1 MLLTER
7 QREKIEKRFEE
18 IRTLAAH
25 RENPLFQVL
34 DSCNEEEQICLK
46 FLYAYMPLSDLANY
60 DGKLFLKFVRHA
72 LKVRKLVPWGE
83 SIDGLTFLN
92 YVLQYRI
99 NNENIEF
106 YSEEFF
112 NEIYPR
118 IKGKGMYEAAIE
130 VNYWC
135 LEKATYQS
143 TDIRTLSPFSI
154 IRNAYGRCGEE
165 SVLTIAALRSVFI
178 PARQCYTPRWAHCD
192 DNHAWVEVLID
203 GKWNYLGACEPE
215 IRLNTGWFELPA
227 SRGMLMHS
235 RVFSDMTENELITS
249 RTGHLTEVNLTP
261 HYAET
266 RELVV
271 KVVGKE
277 GRPLKDIDVK
287 FEIINFAEFFP
298 LAHLKTNSD
307 GVAKFITG
315 LGDIVVFAHSEN
327 EYCYQKVDVRKT
339 TKVEL
344 VLGENTFETE
354 PALIEMVPPVGGIK
368 DKPLTK
374 EQEAEQKKRGSRA
387 EEKRKAYE
395 ATLYNTV
402 SAKEYAKKYLE
413 SSNKIETFL
422 INTRGNYD
430 QIIAFLED
438 DETNKYFSYKIDLL
452 ESLQKKDLS
461 DITKEILKEHLTEA
475 MPFADEFE
483 REIFVNYIL
492 CPRISNEMIFNYRR
506 YIAKS
511 LTDKQII
518 EFRDEPEKVENY
530 IREKIQLNNELEYS
544 NLSASPVGALELG
557 VGNEL
562 TMKIAFVAV
571 LRTLGIPARIE
582 KTDGSLEFYKNGTW
596 NIASESLRDLEF
608 RDARLVLLKKNADNF
623 VYHKNYS
630 VAILENGAYKSL
642 DFEDIQWQS
651 DTISYNVKP
660 GKYRVMTANRL
671 PDGTID
677 SCLYFTEIES
687 GCEKAITLSLQE
699 KDTKKM
705 RVPLEDRKLV
715 QLNGETIHL
724 SQLLKEK
731 NIVAWLDVGAEPTE
745 HLLNEMIEASDDFN
759 KKVENI
765 VFVLSDKEELNDP
778 TLQKT
783 LEKIPHIK
791 QYLQQE
797 EAASLADIY
806 DGFSIGTKGMPLVLV
821 VEKDLVAVFAMSGY
835 HVGIGE
841 LLLENLL
848 KK

>member
-1 MLLTER
+1 MFLTER
-7 QREKIEKRFEE
+7 QREKIEKRFEK
-18 IRTLAAH
+18 IRILAAH
-25 RENPLFQVL
+25 RESSLFQVL

-60 DGKLFLKFVRHA
+60 DGKLVLKFVRHA

-83 SIDGLTFLN
+83 AIDSSTFLN

-99 NNENIEF
+99 NNENVEF

-118 IKGKGMYEAAIE
+118 IKGKSMYEAAIE

-154 IRNAYGRCGEE
+154 IRSAYGRCGEE

-192 DNHAWVEVLID
+192 DNHAWVEVWID
-203 GKWNYLGACEPE
+203 DEWNYLGACEPE

-235 RVFSDMTENELITS
+235 RVFSDMIENEMITS
-249 RTGHLTEVNLTP
+249 QTGHLTEVNLTP

-266 RELVV
+266 KELVV
-271 KVVGKE
+271 KVVDKE

-307 GVAKFITG
+307 GVAKFTTG
-315 LGDIVVFAHSEN
+315 LGDIVVFVHNEN
-327 EYCYQKVDVRKT
+327 DYRYLKVDVRKT

-354 PALIEMVPPVGGIK
+354 PVEIEMVPPVGGIK
-368 DKPLTK
+368 NKPLTK

-387 EEKRKAYE
+387 EEKRKVYE
-395 ATLYNTV
+395 ATLYNIE

-422 INTRGNYD
+422 INSRGNYD

-438 DETNKYFSYKIDLL
+438 DETKNYFSYKIALL

-461 DITKEILKEHLTEA
+461 DITQVILKEHLVEA
-475 MPFADEFE
+475 MPFAEGFE

-492 CPRISNEMIFNYRR
+492 CPRVSNEMILNYRS

-511 LTDKQII
+511 LTDKQIAK
-518 EFRDEPEKVENY
+518 FRDEPGKVENY

-544 NLSASPVGALELG
+544 NLSASPVGGLELG
-557 VGNEL
+557 AGNEV
-562 TMKIAFVAV
+562 TRKIAFVAV
-571 LRTLGIPARIE
+571 CRTLGIPARIE
-582 KTDGSLEFYKNGTW
+582 KSDGSLEFYKNGTW
-596 NIASESLRDLEF
+596 NIVGESLRESEL
-608 RDARLVLLKKNADNF
+608 RDARLVLLKKNGDNF

-630 VAILENGAYKSL
+630 VSKLEKGSYQSL

-651 DTISYNVKP
+651 NAISYNVKP

-671 PDGTID
+671 PDGTVE

-687 GCEKAITLSLQE
+687 GAEKAITLSLLKKE
-699 KDTKKM
+699 TKQM

-715 QLNGETIHL
+715 QLDGKTMYL
-724 SQLLKEK
+724 SQLIKEK
-731 NIVAWLDVGAEPTE
+731 SIVAWLEVGAEPTE

-759 KKVENI
+759 KKGENI

-778 TLQKT
+778 TLQNT

-791 QYLQQE
+791 QYLQPK

-806 DGFSIGTKGMPLVLV
+806 YGFSIGIKGMPLVLV

-841 LLLENLL
+841 MLLDNL
-848 KK
+848 